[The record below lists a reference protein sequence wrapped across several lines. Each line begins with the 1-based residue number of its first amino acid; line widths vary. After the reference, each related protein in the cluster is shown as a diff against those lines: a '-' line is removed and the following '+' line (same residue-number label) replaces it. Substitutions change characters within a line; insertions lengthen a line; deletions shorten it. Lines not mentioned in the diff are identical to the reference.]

1 MGWIL
6 IKRDSEKAT
15 NIIGIE
21 DFYTVLEDAKN
32 AVERLNREQ
41 NTDQWDYLGIN
52 TH

>member
-1 MGWIL
+1 MAWII

-32 AVERLNREQ
+32 AVEKLNREQ
-41 NTDQWDYLGIN
+41 DSNQWDYLWIE